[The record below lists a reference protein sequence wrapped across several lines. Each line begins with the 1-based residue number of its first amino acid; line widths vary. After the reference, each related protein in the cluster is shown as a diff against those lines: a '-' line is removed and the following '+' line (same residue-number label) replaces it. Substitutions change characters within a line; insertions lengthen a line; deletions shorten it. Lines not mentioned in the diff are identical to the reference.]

1 MCVRVWVG
9 VYISPDHAQ
18 PTCPSPSLPP
28 ASLSCFQ
35 QKNEAP
41 CSFSVRL
48 IRFIFITV
56 RRSSISSP
64 PPPPPAGKKALEME
78 ATACGWVVR
87 FTPHICLNKS
97 GGKETASVTLNHK
110 GRKANGSIRH
120 VSMSYLQCRRVPI
133 GHKMRPS
140 MELSRSRKDFHAT
153 TIGSSYFH
161 ASIDER
167 WLLKT
172 KGDEVSSCLD
182 GRSIFLVGMMGSG
195 KTTVGKILSEALGYS
210 FVDSDKYVEQV
221 MGGASVDRIF
231 SQCGESFFRDYESE
245 ALRRLSLMPQ
255 QVVATGGGAVIR
267 PINWEYMKQGV
278 TVYLD
283 VPLDAL
289 AKRIA
294 AVGTESRPLLRFE
307 SGDAYT
313 KVFVGLFTL
322 SKKRGP
328 SYASAD
334 VTVSVLEI
342 LLG

>member
-1 MCVRVWVG
+1 
-9 VYISPDHAQ
+9 
-18 PTCPSPSLPP
+18 
-28 ASLSCFQ
+28 
-35 QKNEAP
+35 
-41 CSFSVRL
+41 
-48 IRFIFITV
+48 
-56 RRSSISSP
+56 
-64 PPPPPAGKKALEME
+64 ME

-140 MELSRSRKDFHAT
+140 MELSRSR
-153 TIGSSYFH
+153 
-161 ASIDER
+161 
-167 WLLKT
+167 
-172 KGDEVSSCLD
+172 
-182 GRSIFLVGMMGSG
+182 MMGSG

-334 VTVSVLEI
+334 VTVSVLDLARSLSVEDI
-342 LLG
+342 SDITPTAIAIEVLVQIEKYLRGDNVSTRMLP

>member
-64 PPPPPAGKKALEME
+64 PPPPPAGKKA
-78 ATACGWVVR
+78 
-87 FTPHICLNKS
+87 
-97 GGKETASVTLNHK
+97 
-110 GRKANGSIRH
+110 
-120 VSMSYLQCRRVPI
+120 
-133 GHKMRPS
+133 
-140 MELSRSRKDFHAT
+140 
-153 TIGSSYFH
+153 
-161 ASIDER
+161 
-167 WLLKT
+167 T

-334 VTVSVLEI
+334 VTVSVLDLARSLSVEDI
-342 LLG
+342 SDITPTAIAIEVLVQIEKYLRGDNVSTRMLP